1 MTRLLSIGAFLLAA
15 LLALPAQAQENWS
28 GDWNG
33 TLATPNGPLRL
44 LLTIRQGADG
54 ALTAE
59 LESLDQAPGRKIP
72 VAGVA
77 VQDGR
82 LTFAIPA
89 IRATYEGRWEAG
101 AGRFAGTFTQG
112 AAMPLAFERGAGA
125 ARPLVS
131 GLDGVWRGTV
141 NRGGVDLRLIVTVA
155 TNAHGTTASLDSP
168 DLMANGLALAGL
180 ARDGRTVNFSIPA
193 SGVSYRG
200 TLDEQGGRMSGLWAR
215 PGSPDA
221 SVTFVRSAPAAGA
234 AAPRLRPQTPRAP
247 FPYRAEEVAFDN
259 VRAPGV
265 RLAGTLTLPPGRGP
279 FPAAILIS
287 GSGPQDRDESIWGHK
302 PFAVLADH
310 LTRQG
315 IAVLRYDD
323 RGVAA
328 STGAQDGA
336 TSADFA
342 TDARAAL
349 AYLRS
354 RPEID
359 PRGIGL
365 VGHSE
370 GGLIGPLA
378 AVEDEGVAYLVLLAG
393 PGTSTRTLMEA
404 QRRAI
409 GMAQGQTPA
418 ELDRSAALYDLL
430 SSLSG
435 SARSAAEAEAAM
447 RAALTDEAMIAAAL
461 PLAQRD
467 AVIRRYLDPWFR
479 YFAAYDPA
487 PVLAR
492 VRVPILALNGSL
504 DRQVIAA
511 ENLAGIRAATRAN
524 RDVAIMELPGL
535 NHLFQTARTGALG
548 EYQDIEESFA
558 PIALGAVSRW
568 ILARFGPR

>member
-1 MTRLLSIGAFLLAA
+1 MA
-15 LLALPAQAQENWS
+15 
-28 GDWNG
+28 
-33 TLATPNGPLRL
+33 
-44 LLTIRQGADG
+44 
-54 ALTAE
+54 
-59 LESLDQAPGRKIP
+59 
-72 VAGVA
+72 
-77 VQDGR
+77 
-82 LTFAIPA
+82 
-89 IRATYEGRWEAG
+89 
-101 AGRFAGTFTQG
+101 
-112 AAMPLAFERGAGA
+112 
-125 ARPLVS
+125 

-141 NRGGVDLRLIVTVA
+141 NRGGVDLRLIVTIA
-155 TNAHGTTASLDSP
+155 TNVHGTTATLDSP
-168 DLMANGLALAGL
+168 DLMANLLPVTGL
-180 ARDGRTVNFSIPA
+180 ARDGRTVTFSIPV
-193 SGVSYRG
+193 SGVSYRA
-200 TLDEQGGRMSGLWAR
+200 TLDEGGGRMSGIWAR

-221 SVTFVRSAPAAGA
+221 TVAFVRTVQATAG
-234 AAPRLRPQTPRAP
+234 PRPRPQTPRAP
-247 FPYRAEEVAFDN
+247 FPYRAEEVSFDN
-259 VRAPGV
+259 ARASGV
-265 RLAGTLTLPPGRGP
+265 RLAGTLTLPPGPGP

-287 GSGPQDRDESIWGHK
+287 GSGAQDRDESIWGHK

-328 STGAQDGA
+328 STGTQDGA

-349 AYLRS
+349 AYLRT
-354 RPEID
+354 RREIAA
-359 PRGIGL
+359 RGIGL

-378 AVEDEGVAYLVLLAG
+378 AVGDEGVAYLVLLAG

-435 SARSAAEAEAAM
+435 SARSTAEAAAAM
-447 RAALTDEAMIAAAL
+447 RAALTDEAMTAAAL

-511 ENLAGIRAATRAN
+511 ENLAGIRAATSAN
-524 RDVAIMELPGL
+524 RDVAIVELPGL

-548 EYQDIEESFA
+548 EYADIEETFA
-558 PIALGAVSRW
+558 PVALDAVSRW